1 MKTISENIRF
11 LRKQRRLSQRELAEI
26 LGVSYK
32 TVSKWET
39 GAGLPDIQI
48 IVPLSQA
55 LGVSTDAILKETPV
69 SPVPAEK
76 PLDQRQQLQ
85 TSLMRLQEEYQI
97 SVPQLLTTLGIKE
110 SELGELLMNSYVGN
124 KGGVRQK
131 KESLVKLLVILSELI
146 PLYVEN
152 PHLLIS
158 SLYVRL
164 QRDNDLCDETVE
176 KYAGLKPGTMGK
188 YLSGVQSLSA
198 GQQLSLVITL
208 YLLDRAFNPEDSFPR
223 ET

>member
-1 MKTISENIRF
+1 MNTISENIRF
-11 LRKQRRLSQRELAEI
+11 LRKQRKLSQRELAEL

-85 TSLMRLQEEYQI
+85 ASLMRLQEEYLI
-97 SVPQLLTTLGIKE
+97 SIPQLLTTLGIRE
-110 SELGELLMNSYVGN
+110 PELGELLTNSSTGT
-124 KGGVRQK
+124 KGGVREK
-131 KESLVKLLVILSELI
+131 KESLVKLLVIL
-146 PLYVEN
+146 
-152 PHLLIS
+152 
-158 SLYVRL
+158 
-164 QRDNDLCDETVE
+164 
-176 KYAGLKPGTMGK
+176 
-188 YLSGVQSLSA
+188 
-198 GQQLSLVITL
+198 
-208 YLLDRAFNPEDSFPR
+208 
-223 ET
+223 